1 MIVSSLG
8 VPDAIIST
16 MQDTSMNIEVTQD
29 IDYLVQ
35 LVHCPDNTFIEI
47 KQVEPQKA
55 DPTEEIIAQLT
66 ITLDG
71 GERLDTIDAGQD
83 GAGTEL
89 TLCP

>member
-55 DPTEEIIAQLT
+55 
-66 ITLDG
+66 
-71 GERLDTIDAGQD
+71 
-83 GAGTEL
+83 
-89 TLCP
+89 